1 MSDMTTTTNDE
12 AAAGALDNVWA
23 ALYCELLA
31 THSHDA
37 LCEAYGLHRDGVEG
51 GTHWT
56 VVISQAIAWGD
67 IDLDTMELT

>member
-1 MSDMTTTTNDE
+1 MSNMTTTNAK

-23 ALYCELLA
+23 GLYCELLA
-31 THSHDA
+31 ARSHEA
-37 LCEAYGLHRDGVEG
+37 LCDAYGLHRDGVEG

-56 VVISQAIAWGD
+56 LVISRAIAWGD

>member
-1 MSDMTTTTNDE
+1 MSDMTTTNAE

-23 ALYCELLA
+23 GLYCELLA
-31 THSHDA
+31 ARSHEA
-37 LCEAYGLHRDGVEG
+37 LCDAYGLHRDGVEG